1 MKRLSKILLVLG
13 LLVSVTSCVQFFE
26 DVQTVSNQIKIT
38 FNGVESETKGKVV
51 TTGNL
56 SDNYTDY
63 TLYAY
68 AGNTVYINSADYQ
81 LNNGVFAPASGEYR
95 WGTEALGF
103 WLYPSA
109 QDFITNIE
117 QNATSVGFSY
127 NHRPA
132 SGNNDASDSKDALF
146 GYATAERNQPVGM
159 TLYHALSSIKV
170 IYEDPQIAHHI
181 TNITVSN
188 VNTAGTCVFGTDNK
202 FTWSNQTGGGVY
214 SQDMN
219 TYVTR
224 AGVDLTDGEMTF
236 FVVPGTGFT
245 VTIYLDN
252 RTTPIRKTFGTAD
265 LAPGK
270 CAKVYI
276 SDDMDFDQDPKAPS
290 TKIIERNPDG
300 TYFILIEAY
309 VTGKI
314 TKELKEDPVDF
325 VLVLDVSG
333 SMNYNMNGGTASK
346 ESDKRIYA
354 LKEAVR
360 AFADTIANHQ
370 QYGEHRVCL
379 IKFSG
384 KTTSTV
390 GNDKY
395 DGNQWNYTQVVNRFT
410 DNMTT
415 VKNNVDALSVVGGTL
430 INNGL
435 SLALTEFQER
445 SRDNAKRVC
454 IVFTDGGPGSYGW
467 SNGNTD
473 YWTNGSDTK
482 PTAQDAVYNAWQIK
496 QLGAEIYSV
505 GVFGNISTFDKQRS
519 NEFMSRI
526 SSNYLNATTFDYGK
540 QVTTTVTTLRY
551 RKSGS
556 YVEITH
562 TWPWGTSYNKNS
574 LYKKQWTSTEAN
586 WKRDDNFE
594 GYYYKDGSNYYQL
607 IVEKSGNGNN
617 RTTTLKYQV
626 GDEIRP
632 IGTMT
637 RYQNWHGTLYKENWN
652 ATSKS
657 WSVTDNFD
665 GFYYREGNS
674 NNYNYYP
681 VSIISEDVT
690 SIVDDPSNRQFFD
703 GDKTSEK
710 YYKNSTSA
718 SELINIFSDIAH
730 QTAQGGSF
738 VPELTAESYAF
749 DIVSD
754 IFDLPEEYG
763 NPLETGH
770 ANDITFYS
778 KAQTGYADGV
788 ISWATDSTQLNLN
801 WTFDST
807 TKSLNA
813 KGWDYSANCCGE
825 GCTGTGHKLIIKID
839 RLKIHPDAPTGTH
852 YTNQSGSGIYDAHG
866 NLVIQFDSPFI
877 KI

>member
-1 MKRLSKILLVLG
+1 M
-13 LLVSVTSCVQFFE
+13 SVTSCVRFFE

-95 WGTEALGF
+95 WGAEALGF

-117 QNATSVGFSY
+117 QNATSVEFSY

-314 TKELKEDPVDF
+314 TKELKEEPVDF

-370 QYGEHRVCL
+370 KYGEHRVCL

-384 KTTSTV
+384 KTTQTV
-390 GNDKY
+390 GNGIYTTY
-395 DGNQWNYTQVVNRFT
+395 DERINYTQVVNQFT
-410 DNMTT
+410 DNMNT
-415 VKNNVDALSVVGGTL
+415 VKDNVDALSAVGGTL

-435 SLALTEFQER
+435 SLALQEFQER

-467 SNGNTD
+467 SGSYGD
-473 YWTNGSDTK
+473 YWPRNDYDTK
-482 PTAQDAVYNAWQIK
+482 PTAQNAVYNAWQVK
-496 QLGAEIYSV
+496 KLGAEIYSV
-505 GVFGNISTFDKQRS
+505 GVFGNISAFDQQRS

-526 SSNYLNATTFDYGK
+526 SSNYPNATTFDYGK

-551 RKSGS
+551 KKSGS
-556 YVEITH
+556 YVEITNS
-562 TWPWGTSYNKNS
+562 WPWGTYYSKKT
-574 LYKKQWTSTEAN
+574 LYKSA
-586 WKRDDNFE
+586 WKASNTRWWYRNSDFE
-594 GYYYKDGSNYYQL
+594 GCYYKSGDNYYPV
-607 IVEKSGNGNN
+607 IVEKSGNGN
-617 RTTTLKYQV
+617 TVKLQYQV
-626 GDEIRP
+626 GDEIFT
-632 IGTMT
+632 IATMT
-637 RYQNWHGTLYKENWN
+637 NSQKYWTGTLYYETWDGTTKVWN
-652 ATSKS
+652 S
-657 WSVTDNFD
+657 TDNFD
-665 GFYYREGNS
+665 EYYYKAGN
-674 NNYNYYP
+674 NYYP
-681 VSIISEDVT
+681 VSIITEDVT

-703 GDKTSEK
+703 GDRTSEK

-718 SELINIFSDIAH
+718 TDLISIFSDIAH
-730 QTAQGGSF
+730 ETAQGGSF

-749 DIVSD
+749 DILSD

-763 NPLETGH
+763 DPLETGH
-770 ANDITFYS
+770 ADDITFYS

-788 ISWATDSTQLNLN
+788 ITWASDSTKLNLN
-801 WTFDST
+801 WTFNPT

-839 RLKIHPDAPTGTH
+839 RLKIHPDAPAGTH
-852 YTNQSGSGIYDAHG
+852 YTNQSGSGIYDARG